1 MTREVRCHLFFSI
14 IIAFVININMISR
27 TSITI
32 TTNIMSNEHDNQE
45 AQRLREEELA
55 GQAHGEGQHH
65 CQHHVNIIVNIIE
78 TTSLKCEQH
87 ISLLNKRYHQQ
98 FNIFDPVS
106 ENLPQAKTASSS
118 LKRTS
123 IAFCRMASQ

>member
-1 MTREVRCHLFFSI
+1 
-14 IIAFVININMISR
+14 
-27 TSITI
+27 
-32 TTNIMSNEHDNQE
+32 MSNEHDNQE

-55 GQAHGEGQHH
+55 GQAHGEG
-65 CQHHVNIIVNIIE
+65 QHHVNIIVNIIE

-123 IAFCRMASQ
+123 IAFSRMASQ